1 MDAFISLE
9 LDVKELKDYKE
20 IKKISEICNAILQN
34 GVEHLYEEK
43 KLELTYENQKHDLQP
58 EKSKRKLSLR
68 TVEFFDEKTKK
79 KRIVSVYS
87 PYVELKDY
95 GLVFENKG
103 KSVYKYAINLVTE
116 RQFIFGKET
125 FFRQKKN
132 T

>member
-1 MDAFISLE
+1 MQ
-9 LDVKELKDYKE
+9 
-20 IKKISEICNAILQN
+20 CNFTKRS
-34 GVEHLYEEK
+34 HLYEEK

-58 EKSKRKLSLR
+58 EKSKRKLSLC
-68 TVEFFDEKTKK
+68 TVEFFDEKTKKK

-103 KSVYKYAINLVTE
+103 KSAYKYTINLVTE
-116 RQFIFGKET
+116 RDNLFLEKRL
-125 FFRQKKN
+125 FFDKKKN

>member
-1 MDAFISLE
+1 M
-9 LDVKELKDYKE
+9 
-20 IKKISEICNAILQN
+20 
-34 GVEHLYEEK
+34 YEEK

-58 EKSKRKLSLR
+58 EKSKRKLSLC
-68 TVEFFDEKTKK
+68 TVEFFDEKTKKK

-103 KSVYKYAINLVTE
+103 KSVYKYKINLVTE
-116 RQFIFGKET
+116 RDNLFLEKRL
-125 FFRQKKN
+125 FFDKKKN

>member
-1 MDAFISLE
+1 M
-9 LDVKELKDYKE
+9 
-20 IKKISEICNAILQN
+20 
-34 GVEHLYEEK
+34 
-43 KLELTYENQKHDLQP
+43 
-58 EKSKRKLSLR
+58 
-68 TVEFFDEKTKK
+68 
-79 KRIVSVYS
+79 SVYS

-103 KSVYKYAINLVTE
+103 KSAYKYTINLVTE